1 MLNIALNTFR
11 EIVRNKFLYMIL
23 FFGFLFII
31 FSLILG
37 QLTLWEDNKIIVDF
51 GLSMIEIFGL
61 IWVLFVW
68 SQLLFKEVDG
78 KTIFL
83 ILSKP
88 IGRHE
93 FIVGKFL
100 GFSATI
106 WIIVFFQS
114 LLFLAVLLFKDIQID
129 YLIIMSLIFTFLKL
143 EILLA
148 LVFFFST
155 IISNI
160 LTVLVTIMV
169 YFASHSFS
177 HLIDMAYSTKNMV
190 LLYFSK
196 GLELIF
202 PPMQALNI
210 KDVIGSFQNFPASY
224 FVQNTIYAIV
234 YIVVIMAISIAIFNK
249 KKFEN

>member
-1 MLNIALNTFR
+1 MLNIAFNTFR

-31 FSLILG
+31 FSLVLG

-51 GLSMIEIFGL
+51 GLSMIEIFWL
-61 IWVLFVW
+61 IGVLFVW

-88 IGRHE
+88 IGRYE
-93 FIVGKFL
+93 FILWKFL

-106 WIIVFFQS
+106 AVIVFFQS
-114 LLFLAVLLFKDIQID
+114 VLFLWVLLLKSIDID
-129 YLIIMSLIFTFLKL
+129 HLIIMSLIFTFLKL

-155 IISNI
+155 FISNI
-160 LTVLVTIMV
+160 LTVLVSMMI
-169 YFASHSFS
+169 YFASHSLS
-177 HLIDMAYSTKNMV
+177 HVVDMAISTKNTA
-190 LLYFSK
+190 LLYITR

-210 KDVIGSFQNFPASY
+210 KDVIGSFTNYWTLY

-234 YIVVIMAISIAIFNK
+234 YITVIMVLSVLIFNR
-249 KKFEN
+249 KKFET

>member
-1 MLNIALNTFR
+1 MLNIAFNTFR

-31 FSLILG
+31 FSLVLW

-93 FIVGKFL
+93 FIIWKFL

-106 WIIVFFQS
+106 AVIVFFQS
-114 LLFLAVLLFKDIQID
+114 VLFLWVLLLKSIPVDH
-129 YLIIMSLIFTFLKL
+129 LITMSLIFTFLKL

-155 IISNI
+155 FISNI
-160 LTVLVTIMV
+160 LTVLVSMMI
-169 YFASHSFS
+169 YFASHSLS
-177 HLIDMAYSTKNMV
+177 HVIDMAISTKNSA
-190 LLYFSK
+190 LLYITR

-210 KDVIGSFQNFPASY
+210 KDVIGSFSNFWTMY
-224 FVQNTIYAIV
+224 FVQNTIYAVV
-234 YIVVIMAISIAIFNK
+234 YITIIMALSVIIFNK